1 MITIS
6 GTITWAEHY
15 DKFYDWSD
23 STQIKMFSSVES
35 LGPADEVTE
44 IMIEL
49 AYNHDDV
56 VNRIAR
62 KAIFAGVGS

>member
-1 MITIS
+1 MKNVYF
-6 GTITWAEHY
+6 TITG
-15 DKFYDWSD
+15 
-23 STQIKMFSSVES
+23 IKMFSSVES

-62 KAIFAGVGS
+62 KTIFAGVGS

>member
-1 MITIS
+1 MKNVYF
-6 GTITWAEHY
+6 TITG
-15 DKFYDWSD
+15 
-23 STQIKMFSSVES
+23 IKMFSSVES

-49 AYNHDDV
+49 SYNHDDV

-62 KAIFAGVGS
+62 KAIFTGVGS